1 MARLSSGTI
10 SRRTVE
16 ALPIGDREAVFWD
29 HELSGFGVRVYPSG
43 AKVYL
48 VQTRSGGRSRRV
60 TIGRHGVLSAE
71 QARRKAAQIIARIK
85 AGEEPARAASLQDS
99 GPTIAE
105 VAERYM
111 REHVAVRCKPTTARG
126 CRYTLDRYLLP
137 VFGARPLGT
146 IGREEIAA
154 LQYRLHETPSMANR
168 VIDLLSRLF
177 NMAEAWG
184 HGPEGGNPCRFVQR
198 YMREHV
204 AVRCKPTTARGCRYT
219 LDRYLLPVFGARP
232 LGTIGREEIAALQYR
247 LHETPSMANRVIDLL
262 SRLFNM
268 AEAWGHAPEGGNPC
282 RFVQLF
288 KYKERSC
295 ERFLCEEEFRRLG
308 RVLDEVEGEG
318 KVSASAVT
326 AIRLLMLTGCRRG
339 EIVTLRWEDVD
350 LEAGEVRLPDTKT
363 GARQVALSPA
373 AVGVLSAIPRVANNS
388 WVIGGRKP
396 GTRLANLNAS
406 WLVVRAR
413 AGLDDVRLH
422 DLRHSFAS
430 RALALGESLTM
441 IGKLLGHR
449 KVQTTARYAHLA
461 QDSVK
466 ASAARVA
473 ESLRADMASDGAPLG
488 LG

>member
-1 MARLSSGTI
+1 MAKLNGTTI

-16 ALPIGDREAVFWD
+16 ALPVGEREAVFWD
-29 HELSGFGVRVYPSG
+29 HELSGFGVRVYPTG
-43 AKVYL
+43 TKVYL
-48 VQTRSGGRSRRV
+48 VQTRSGGKSRRV

-71 QARRKAAQIIARIK
+71 QARRKAAQCIASIK
-85 AGEEPARAASLQDS
+85 AGEEPARPQSPPDA

-111 REHVAVRCKPTTARG
+111 KEHVAVRCKPSTARG
-126 CRYTLDRYLLP
+126 CRYTLDKYLLP
-137 VFGARPLGT
+137 AFGARALGS
-146 IGREEIAA
+146 IGREEVAT
-154 LQYRLHETPSMANR
+154 LQYRLHKTPIMANR
-168 VIDLLSRLF
+168 VVDMLSRLF

-184 HGPEGGNPCRFVQR
+184 
-198 YMREHV
+198 
-204 AVRCKPTTARGCRYT
+204 
-219 LDRYLLPVFGARP
+219 
-232 LGTIGREEIAALQYR
+232 I
-247 LHETPSMANRVIDLL
+247 
-262 SRLFNM
+262 
-268 AEAWGHAPEGGNPC
+268 APEGGNPC
-282 RFVQLF
+282 RFVQ

-295 ERFLCEEEFRRLG
+295 ERFLSEEEFRRLG
-308 RVLDEVEGEG
+308 RVLDEVEAAG
-318 KVSASAVT
+318 KVSVTAVA

-350 LEAGEVRLPDTKT
+350 LEAGELRLRDAKT

-373 AVGVLSAIPRVANNS
+373 AVRVLWAIPRNS
-388 WVIGGRKP
+388 DNRWVIAGRKP
-396 GTRLANLNAS
+396 GTRLANLNPS

-413 AGLDDVRLH
+413 AGLQDVRLH

-430 RALALGESLTM
+430 RALALGESLSM

-473 ESLRADMASDGAPLG
+473 ESLRADMARSGSSVGAT
-488 LG
+488 

>member
-1 MARLSSGTI
+1 MTNSTNRDWSMARLNGTTI

-16 ALPIGDREAVFWD
+16 ALPVGERETVFWD
-29 HELSGFGVRVYPSG
+29 HELLGFGVRVYPSG
-43 AKVYL
+43 RKVYL
-48 VQTRSGGRSRRV
+48 VQTRSGGKSRRV

-71 QARRKAAQIIARIK
+71 QARRKAAQLIASIK
-85 AGEEPARAASLQDS
+85 SGEEPARPRSPPDA

-111 REHVAVRCKPTTARG
+111 KEHVTVRCKPSTARA

-146 IGREEIAA
+146 IGREEVAA
-154 LQYRLHETPSMANR
+154 LQYRLHKTPSMANR
-168 VIDLLSRLF
+168 VIDILSRLF
-177 NMAEAWG
+177 NTAEAWG
-184 HGPEGGNPCRFVQR
+184 
-198 YMREHV
+198 
-204 AVRCKPTTARGCRYT
+204 
-219 LDRYLLPVFGARP
+219 
-232 LGTIGREEIAALQYR
+232 I
-247 LHETPSMANRVIDLL
+247 
-262 SRLFNM
+262 
-268 AEAWGHAPEGGNPC
+268 APEGGNPC
-282 RFVQLF
+282 RFVQ

-295 ERFLCEEEFRRLG
+295 ERFLSEEEFRRLG
-308 RVLDEVEGEG
+308 CVLDEMETAG
-318 KVSASAVT
+318 KVSASAVS

-339 EIVTLRWEDVD
+339 EILTLRWEDVD
-350 LEAGEVRLPDTKT
+350 LEAGELQLRDAKT

-373 AVGVLSAIPRVANNS
+373 AVRVLSGIPRVADTP
-388 WVIGGRKP
+388 WVIAGRKP

-430 RALALGESLTM
+430 RALALGESLSM

-473 ESLRADMASDGAPLG
+473 ESLRADMARAGSAEGVT
-488 LG
+488 

>member
-1 MARLSSGTI
+1 MARLDSGTI
-10 SRRTVE
+10 SRRTIE
-16 ALPIGDREAVFWD
+16 ALPIGDREAVYWD

-43 AKVYL
+43 AKVYV
-48 VQTRSGGRSRRV
+48 VQTRSGGKSRRV

-71 QARRKAAQIIARIK
+71 QARRKAAQFIASIK
-85 AGEEPARAASLQDS
+85 AGEEPTRAGSSANA

-111 REHVAVRCKPTTARG
+111 KEHVAVRCKPSTAQG
-126 CRYTLDRYLLP
+126 CRYTLDKYLLP
-137 VFGARPLGT
+137 VFGTRPLDT
-146 IGREEIAA
+146 IGREEVSA
-154 LQYRLHETPSMANR
+154 LQYRLHKTPTMANR
-168 VIDLLSRLF
+168 VVD
-177 NMAEAWG
+177 M
-184 HGPEGGNPCRFVQR
+184 
-198 YMREHV
+198 
-204 AVRCKPTTARGCRYT
+204 
-219 LDRYLLPVFGARP
+219 
-232 LGTIGREEIAALQYR
+232 
-247 LHETPSMANRVIDLL
+247 L

-268 AEAWGHAPEGGNPC
+268 AEAWGHAPQGGSPC
-282 RFVQLF
+282 RFVQ

-295 ERFLCEEEFRRLG
+295 ERFLAEEEFRRLG
-308 RVLDEVEGEG
+308 RVLDEVEAER
-318 KVSASAVT
+318 KVSASAVA
-326 AIRLLMLTGCRRG
+326 AIRLLMLTGCRLG

-350 LEAGEVRLPDTKT
+350 LEAGELGLRDAKT

-373 AVGVLSAIPRVANNS
+373 AVRVLSTIPRVADNS
-388 WVIGGRKP
+388 WVIAGRKP
-396 GTRLANLNAS
+396 GTRLGNLNAS

-413 AGLDDVRLH
+413 ASLKDVRLH

-473 ESLRADMASDGAPLG
+473 ESLRADMATSSSSVGAT
-488 LG
+488 